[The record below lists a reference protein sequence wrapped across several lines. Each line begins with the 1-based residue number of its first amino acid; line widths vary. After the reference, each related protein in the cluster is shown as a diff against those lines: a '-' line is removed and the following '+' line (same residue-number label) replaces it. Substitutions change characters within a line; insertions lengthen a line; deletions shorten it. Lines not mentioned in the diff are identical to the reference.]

1 MCFIRTKWKWVYK
14 ELRVKFQHV
23 IRGSMECS
31 IAAAS
36 WDKIIAN
43 VWVGIRIPEV
53 LISFYLKSNSRS
65 KLPASAVQ
73 DCIRRSNF
81 IKIKWMRLVLI
92 FGCPC
97 PWPWEMILKRRF
109 TLLLV
114 LHIFGLFQ
122 NSYLWNLESGFTLLS
137 SRSSAIFNV
146 F

>member
-1 MCFIRTKWKWVYK
+1 MCSIRTKWKWVYK
-14 ELRVKFQHV
+14 ELLVKFQHV

-81 IKIKWMRLVLI
+81 IKMKWMRLVLI

-97 PWPWEMILKRRF
+97 PWPWEMILKKA
-109 TLLLV
+109 
-114 LHIFGLFQ
+114 LH
-122 NSYLWNLESGFTLLS
+122 TS
-137 SRSSAIFNV
+137 SSSSHIWIISKLISVKPGIWFHALKF
-146 F
+146 